1 MARSPRPGSAGE
13 TKGVFLPFLFVF
25 ALLAVLSYLVSF
37 PLLRPLCWS
46 ALLSFFA
53 HPLYRFLH
61 RRVFH
66 RRWSIL
72 AAGITTAALILLL
85 VIPSAFLGITISREG
100 IRIYG
105 MIAGQIGSM
114 DLGTTLSLEKLLPQF
129 LAARLHPFMDKLEIL
144 DGPIRQGASWAA
156 SSLASA
162 SRTFIENGFRLF
174 YQLIVIAVASF
185 FMLKDGHILVEFVQ
199 DITPLSYDQRRAF
212 YERIERMMN
221 AMLYGIVLTA
231 GIQGALGMA
240 GWIFVGLPSP
250 AFFALVM
257 FILAMIPFIGT
268 PLVWGPAGVYLLLT
282 GQVREGLVLLVW
294 GFLVVSSVDN
304 FIRPIFISEG
314 SKVHILIVFIGV
326 VGGLATWGF
335 LGLFLGPLI
344 LTMFVFILDAYRES
358 WRSIRCSQY

>member
-1 MARSPRPGSAGE
+1 MVRSHRTGNVGE
-13 TKGVFLPFLFVF
+13 SKGVFLPFLFVF
-25 ALLAVLSYLVSF
+25 ALLAVLSYLVSL

-53 HPLYRFLH
+53 HPLYRFIY

-66 RRWSIL
+66 RKWSML
-72 AAGITTAALILLL
+72 AAGITTAAIILLL
-85 VIPSAFLGITISREG
+85 VIPSAFLGITIAREG

-105 MIAGQIGSM
+105 LIADQVLRM
-114 DLGTTLSLEKLLPQF
+114 DPGTALTLEKLLPQV
-129 LAARLHPFMDKLEIL
+129 LVEKLQPFMDTLVIL

-185 FMLKDGHILVEFVQ
+185 FMLKDGHILVEYVQ
-199 DITPLSYDQRRAF
+199 DITPLSFEQRRAF
-212 YERIERMMN
+212 FEQIERMMN
-221 AMLYGIVLTA
+221 AMIYGVVLTA

-268 PLVWGPAGVYLLLT
+268 PLVWGPAAVYLLLI
-282 GQVREGLVLLVW
+282 GEIRNGLILLVW

-304 FIRPIFISEG
+304 FIRPLFISEG

-326 VGGLATWGF
+326 VGGLAAWGF

-344 LTMFVFILDAYRES
+344 LTMFVFLLDAYRQS
-358 WRSIRCSQY
+358 WRSIRGNQY

>member
-1 MARSPRPGSAGE
+1 MTRHIRTGGTAGS
-13 TKGVFLPFLFVF
+13 KGVFLPFLFVF
-25 ALLAVLSYLVSF
+25 ALLAVLSYVVSF

-46 ALLSFFA
+46 ALLSYFV

-61 RRVFH
+61 RRFFH
-66 RRWSIL
+66 RKWNIL
-72 AAGITTAALILLL
+72 AAAITTAAIILLL
-85 VIPSAFLGITISREG
+85 VIPSAFLGITIAREG

-105 MIAGQIGSM
+105 LIADQILKI
-114 DLGTTLSLEKLLPQF
+114 DPGTALTIEKVLPQA
-129 LAARLHPFMDKLEIL
+129 LVERLQPFMDKLVIL
-144 DGPIRQGASWAA
+144 EGPIRQGAAWAA

-185 FMLKDGHILVEFVQ
+185 FMLKDGHVLIDFVQ
-199 DITPLSYDQRRAF
+199 DITPLSSEQRRAF
-212 YERIERMMN
+212 FERIERMLN
-221 AMLYGIVLTA
+221 AMMYGIVLTA

-240 GWIFVGLPSP
+240 GWLFVGLPSP

-268 PLVWGPAGVYLLLT
+268 PLVWGPAAFYLMLT
-282 GQVREGLVLLVW
+282 GEIKSGIILFVW
-294 GFLVVSSVDN
+294 GLLVVSSVDN

-326 VGGLATWGF
+326 VGGLASWGF

-344 LTMFVFILDAYRES
+344 LTMFVFILDAYRQS
-358 WRSIRCSQY
+358 WRTMRSS

>member
-1 MARSPRPGSAGE
+1 MARLTRSGSVSESRGA
-13 TKGVFLPFLFVF
+13 FLPFLFIF
-25 ALLAVLSYLVSF
+25 ALLAILSYFVAQ

-46 ALLSFFA
+46 VLLSFIA
-53 HPLYRFLH
+53 HPLYRFLY

-66 RRWSIL
+66 RKWNIL
-72 AAGITTAALILLL
+72 AAAITTAAIILLL
-85 VIPSAFLGITISREG
+85 VIPSAFLGISIAREG

-105 MIAGQIGSM
+105 LIADQILKM
-114 DLGTTLSLEKLLPQF
+114 DPGTALTVEKFLPHVLVEKLQPV
-129 LAARLHPFMDKLEIL
+129 MDKLVVL

-162 SRTFIENGFRLF
+162 SRSFIENAFRLF

-185 FMLKDGHILVEFVQ
+185 FMLKDGHVLIEFIQ
-199 DITPLSYDQRRAF
+199 DITPLSFDQRRAF
-212 YERIERMMN
+212 FERIERMLN
-221 AMLYGIVLTA
+221 AMMYGIVLTA

-240 GWIFVGLPSP
+240 GWIFAGLPSP

-268 PLVWGPAGVYLLLT
+268 PLVWGPASIYLLMT
-282 GQVREGLVLLVW
+282 GEVKSGIILFLWGLV
-294 GFLVVSSVDN
+294 VVSSVDN

-344 LTMFVFILDAYRES
+344 LTMFVFILDAYRQS
-358 WRSIRCSQY
+358 WRSIRGS